1 MAETPF
7 KIKTGIKLDTSK
19 AEADLKKFT
28 ENNKNIKD
36 IDIQVKLDYN
46 DVLTGL
52 KSIKEEIDKIN
63 KTKVNISAD
72 TSELKDNYKKAIN
85 DVQKQ
90 FENTELINPEQAINS
105 KEIIA
110 KYKDVFS
117 TISKLNKQLSSGIN
131 DDVALDSFAKIDEL
145 GKQLDKLRK
154 RIKPKDLE
162 LFDFKQ
168 DNSEIVDINKQILNL
183 TNNVE
188 KLDKNLKSVNF
199 KTVDTSYVEDSLT
212 NFLKIISQLDKY
224 DNVDISITVN
234 DLKNK
239 MSDIDTVIKNLKELE
254 TIKNDFN
261 KLSPDIKSNLGEDY
275 FKEIETQITKI
286 ENSVKS
292 VDGTF
297 TAMSSVVKNTL
308 KETKNAI
315 KVEAK
320 NIENELKESLK
331 VDKAIGNFEEQ
342 FKKLEK
348 SFNSINFKNVDTS
361 DIVNKIKELSE
372 HIDNLKKTS
381 NDEIDIEVDIN
392 KALSEV
398 KELKDVIKNLKDFDK
413 LKGIFDEI
421 GDSVKNTLG
430 KDYVSKLESQLNE
443 LEDTVYKV
451 DGSFERLSSSMKD
464 SFSEAISDI
473 KLVQNEMKQAS
484 KITEDFGNV
493 ARSSINN
500 GFIDNFKSSFTAY
513 TLGDIAGDTVINTIR
528 GITDAYIEMDAAI
541 TNIKKVADENDI
553 NSVDK
558 LENIKNTAIDVAKE
572 VGKSSSE
579 VMNAIADTL
588 QAGIG
593 NMQTSIDVAKQTM
606 MLANVGD
613 IDQETASSAVNTM
626 INGFNIDAVTKFKKE
641 INGTQVEVT
650 ELTQTMDAL
659 NHASNN
665 YGTDTQK
672 LLDGLQNGATVL
684 GSYGVSIEDTIA
696 LMTAGIEVLGNGN
709 KVGNSLKS
717 IAINMAGIST
727 SAKDGTLTLNKT
739 AKSLEE
745 IAGIDIF
752 EDRQTGQVKDMVTIL
767 DELQAKW
774 HTFTE
779 EEQLGLANAIAGE
792 QLPS

>member
-443 LEDTVYKV
+443 LEGTVYKV

>member
-7 KIKTGIKLDTSK
+7 KIKTGIELDTSK

-36 IDIQVKLDYN
+36 INIQVNLDY
-46 DVLTGL
+46 DKVLTGL

-72 TSELKDNYKKAIN
+72 TSELKDNYKKALN

-275 FKEIETQITKI
+275 FKEIETQITKL

-372 HIDNLKKTS
+372 HIDDLKKTS
-381 NDEIDIEVDIN
+381 NDKIDIEVDIN

-430 KDYVSKLESQLNE
+430 KDYVSKLELQLNE
-443 LEDTVYKV
+443 LEGTVYKV

-464 SFSEAISDI
+464 SFSEAISDM

-709 KVGNSLKS
+709 KVGRVLPT
-717 IAINMAGIST
+717 IN
-727 SAKDGTLTLNKT
+727 SAKSVN
-739 AKSLEE
+739 
-745 IAGIDIF
+745 
-752 EDRQTGQVKDMVTIL
+752 
-767 DELQAKW
+767 
-774 HTFTE
+774 
-779 EEQLGLANAIAGE
+779 
-792 QLPS
+792 

>member
-7 KIKTGIKLDTSK
+7 KIKTGIELDTSK

-63 KTKVNISAD
+63 KTKVNISAN
-72 TSELKDNYKKAIN
+72 TSELKDNYKKALN

-254 TIKNDFN
+254 RIKNNFN

-275 FKEIETQITKI
+275 FKEIETQITKL

-361 DIVNKIKELSE
+361 NIVNKIKELSE
-372 HIDNLKKTS
+372 HIDYLKKTS

-398 KELKDVIKNLKDFDK
+398 KELKDVIKNLKDFDN
-413 LKGIFDEI
+413 LKGIFNDI

-430 KDYVSKLESQLNE
+430 NNYVNKLESQLNE
-443 LEDTVYKV
+443 LEGTVYKV

-473 KLVQNEMKQAS
+473 KLVQNEIKQAS

-541 TNIKKVADENDI
+541 TNIKKVADENEI

-659 NHASNN
+659 NHAS
-665 YGTDTQK
+665 
-672 LLDGLQNGATVL
+672 
-684 GSYGVSIEDTIA
+684 
-696 LMTAGIEVLGNGN
+696 
-709 KVGNSLKS
+709 
-717 IAINMAGIST
+717 
-727 SAKDGTLTLNKT
+727 
-739 AKSLEE
+739 
-745 IAGIDIF
+745 
-752 EDRQTGQVKDMVTIL
+752 
-767 DELQAKW
+767 
-774 HTFTE
+774 
-779 EEQLGLANAIAGE
+779 
-792 QLPS
+792 

>member
-7 KIKTGIKLDTSK
+7 KIKTGIELDTSK

-72 TSELKDNYKKAIN
+72 TSELKDNYKKALN

-145 GKQLDKLRK
+145 DKQLDKLRK

-275 FKEIETQITKI
+275 FKEIETQITKL

-372 HIDNLKKTS
+372 HIDYLKKTS

-413 LKGIFDEI
+413 LKGIFNDI
-421 GDSVKNTLG
+421 KDSIKNTLG
-430 KDYVSKLESQLNE
+430 EDYVSKLESQLNE
-443 LEDTVYKV
+443 LESAVYNL
-451 DGSFERLSSSMKD
+451 DGVFERLSSSMKD

-473 KLVQNEMKQAS
+473 KLVQNEIKQAS

-579 VMNAIADTL
+579 VMNAIADTI

-696 LMTAGIEVLGNGN
+696 LMTAGIEVLG
-709 KVGNSLKS
+709 
-717 IAINMAGIST
+717 
-727 SAKDGTLTLNKT
+727 
-739 AKSLEE
+739 
-745 IAGIDIF
+745 
-752 EDRQTGQVKDMVTIL
+752 
-767 DELQAKW
+767 
-774 HTFTE
+774 
-779 EEQLGLANAIAGE
+779 
-792 QLPS
+792 

>member
-7 KIKTGIKLDTSK
+7 KIKTGIELDTSK

-72 TSELKDNYKKAIN
+72 TSELKDNYKKALN

-254 TIKNDFN
+254 RIKNNFN

-275 FKEIETQITKI
+275 FKEIETQITKL

-372 HIDNLKKTS
+372 HIDYLKKTS

-413 LKGIFDEI
+413 LKGIFNDI
-421 GDSVKNTLG
+421 KDSIKNTLG
-430 KDYVSKLESQLNE
+430 EDYVSKLESQLNE
-443 LEDTVYKV
+443 LESAVYNL
-451 DGSFERLSSSMKD
+451 DGVFERLSGSMKD
-464 SFSEAISDI
+464 SFSEAIANI
-473 KLVQNEMKQAS
+473 KLVQNEIKQAS

-500 GFIDNFKSSFTAY
+500 GFINDFKSSFTAY

-541 TNIKKVADENDI
+541 TNIKKVADENEI

-572 VGKSSSE
+572 VGKSSSD
-579 VMNAIADTL
+579 VMNAIADTI

-659 NHASNN
+659 NHAS
-665 YGTDTQK
+665 
-672 LLDGLQNGATVL
+672 
-684 GSYGVSIEDTIA
+684 
-696 LMTAGIEVLGNGN
+696 
-709 KVGNSLKS
+709 
-717 IAINMAGIST
+717 
-727 SAKDGTLTLNKT
+727 
-739 AKSLEE
+739 
-745 IAGIDIF
+745 
-752 EDRQTGQVKDMVTIL
+752 
-767 DELQAKW
+767 
-774 HTFTE
+774 
-779 EEQLGLANAIAGE
+779 
-792 QLPS
+792 

>member
-7 KIKTGIKLDTSK
+7 KIKTGIELDTSK

-72 TSELKDNYKKAIN
+72 TSELKDNYKKALN

-254 TIKNDFN
+254 RIKNNFN

-275 FKEIETQITKI
+275 FKEIETQITKL

-372 HIDNLKKTS
+372 HIDYLKKTS

-413 LKGIFDEI
+413 LKGIFNDI
-421 GDSVKNTLG
+421 KDSIKNTLG
-430 KDYVSKLESQLNE
+430 EDYVSKLESQLNE
-443 LEDTVYKV
+443 LESAVYNL
-451 DGSFERLSSSMKD
+451 DGVFERLSGSMKD
-464 SFSEAISDI
+464 SFSEAIANI
-473 KLVQNEMKQAS
+473 KLVQNEIKQAS

-659 NHASNN
+659 NHAS
-665 YGTDTQK
+665 
-672 LLDGLQNGATVL
+672 
-684 GSYGVSIEDTIA
+684 
-696 LMTAGIEVLGNGN
+696 
-709 KVGNSLKS
+709 
-717 IAINMAGIST
+717 
-727 SAKDGTLTLNKT
+727 
-739 AKSLEE
+739 
-745 IAGIDIF
+745 
-752 EDRQTGQVKDMVTIL
+752 
-767 DELQAKW
+767 
-774 HTFTE
+774 
-779 EEQLGLANAIAGE
+779 
-792 QLPS
+792 

>member
-7 KIKTGIKLDTSK
+7 KIKTGIELDTSK

-52 KSIKEEIDKIN
+52 KSIKEEINKIN

-72 TSELKDNYKKAIN
+72 TSELKDNYKKALN

-131 DDVALDSFAKIDEL
+131 DDVALDTFAKIDEL
-145 GKQLDKLRK
+145 DKQLDKLRK

-183 TNNVE
+183 TNTVE

-254 TIKNDFN
+254 RIKNNFN

-275 FKEIETQITKI
+275 FKEIETQITKL

-372 HIDNLKKTS
+372 HIDYLKKTS

-413 LKGIFDEI
+413 LKGIFNDI
-421 GDSVKNTLG
+421 KDSIKNTLG
-430 KDYVSKLESQLNE
+430 EDYVSKLESQLNE
-443 LEDTVYKV
+443 LESAVYNL
-451 DGSFERLSSSMKD
+451 DGVFERLSGSMKD
-464 SFSEAISDI
+464 SFSEAIANI

-541 TNIKKVADENDI
+541 TNIKKVADENEI

-572 VGKSSSE
+572 VGKSSSD
-579 VMNAIADTL
+579 VMNAIADTI

-659 NHASNN
+659 NHAS
-665 YGTDTQK
+665 
-672 LLDGLQNGATVL
+672 
-684 GSYGVSIEDTIA
+684 
-696 LMTAGIEVLGNGN
+696 
-709 KVGNSLKS
+709 
-717 IAINMAGIST
+717 
-727 SAKDGTLTLNKT
+727 
-739 AKSLEE
+739 
-745 IAGIDIF
+745 
-752 EDRQTGQVKDMVTIL
+752 
-767 DELQAKW
+767 
-774 HTFTE
+774 
-779 EEQLGLANAIAGE
+779 
-792 QLPS
+792 

>member
-7 KIKTGIKLDTSK
+7 KIKTGIELDTSK

-72 TSELKDNYKKAIN
+72 TSELKDNYKKALN

-254 TIKNDFN
+254 RIKNNFN

-275 FKEIETQITKI
+275 FKEIETQITKL
-286 ENSVKS
+286 ENSAKS

-297 TAMSSVVKNTL
+297 TAMSSSIKDAL
-308 KETKNAI
+308 KEAKNSI
-315 KVEAK
+315 KIEVK

-331 VDKAIGNFEEQ
+331 VDKTINNFEEQ

-381 NDEIDIEVDIN
+381 NDKIDVEVDIN

-443 LEDTVYKV
+443 LEGTVYKV

-553 NSVDK
+553 NSVEK

-572 VGKSSSE
+572 VGKSSSD

-696 LMTAGIEVLGNGN
+696 LMTAGIEVLG
-709 KVGNSLKS
+709 
-717 IAINMAGIST
+717 
-727 SAKDGTLTLNKT
+727 
-739 AKSLEE
+739 
-745 IAGIDIF
+745 
-752 EDRQTGQVKDMVTIL
+752 
-767 DELQAKW
+767 
-774 HTFTE
+774 
-779 EEQLGLANAIAGE
+779 
-792 QLPS
+792 

>member
-7 KIKTGIKLDTSK
+7 KIKTGIELDTSK

-72 TSELKDNYKKAIN
+72 TSELKDNYKKALN

-254 TIKNDFN
+254 RIKNNFN

-275 FKEIETQITKI
+275 FKEIETQITKL

-297 TAMSSVVKNTL
+297 TVMSSVVKNTL

-372 HIDNLKKTS
+372 HIDYLKKTS

-413 LKGIFDEI
+413 LKGIFNDI
-421 GDSVKNTLG
+421 KDSIKNTLG
-430 KDYVSKLESQLNE
+430 EDYVSKLESQLNE
-443 LEDTVYKV
+443 LESAVYNL
-451 DGSFERLSSSMKD
+451 DGVFERLSGSMKD
-464 SFSEAISDI
+464 SFSEAIANI

-541 TNIKKVADENDI
+541 TNIKKVADENEI

-572 VGKSSSE
+572 VGKSSSD

-659 NHASNN
+659 NHAS
-665 YGTDTQK
+665 
-672 LLDGLQNGATVL
+672 
-684 GSYGVSIEDTIA
+684 
-696 LMTAGIEVLGNGN
+696 
-709 KVGNSLKS
+709 
-717 IAINMAGIST
+717 
-727 SAKDGTLTLNKT
+727 
-739 AKSLEE
+739 
-745 IAGIDIF
+745 
-752 EDRQTGQVKDMVTIL
+752 
-767 DELQAKW
+767 
-774 HTFTE
+774 
-779 EEQLGLANAIAGE
+779 
-792 QLPS
+792 

>member
-7 KIKTGIKLDTSK
+7 KIKTGIELDTSK

-72 TSELKDNYKKAIN
+72 TSELKDNYKKALN

-131 DDVALDSFAKIDEL
+131 DNVALDSFAKIDEL

-254 TIKNDFN
+254 RIKNNFN

-275 FKEIETQITKI
+275 FKEIETQITKL
-286 ENSVKS
+286 ENSAKS

-297 TAMSSVVKNTL
+297 TAMSSSIKDAL
-308 KETKNAI
+308 KEAKNSI
-315 KVEAK
+315 KIEVK

-331 VDKAIGNFEEQ
+331 VDKTINNFEEQ

-372 HIDNLKKTS
+372 HIDDLKKTS
-381 NDEIDIEVDIN
+381 NDKIDIEVDIN

-443 LEDTVYKV
+443 LEGTVYKV

-659 NHASNN
+659 NHAS
-665 YGTDTQK
+665 
-672 LLDGLQNGATVL
+672 
-684 GSYGVSIEDTIA
+684 
-696 LMTAGIEVLGNGN
+696 
-709 KVGNSLKS
+709 
-717 IAINMAGIST
+717 
-727 SAKDGTLTLNKT
+727 
-739 AKSLEE
+739 
-745 IAGIDIF
+745 
-752 EDRQTGQVKDMVTIL
+752 
-767 DELQAKW
+767 
-774 HTFTE
+774 
-779 EEQLGLANAIAGE
+779 
-792 QLPS
+792 

>member
-7 KIKTGIKLDTSK
+7 KIKTGIELDTSK

-72 TSELKDNYKKAIN
+72 TSELKDNYKKALN

-254 TIKNDFN
+254 RIKNNFN

-275 FKEIETQITKI
+275 FKEIETQITKL
-286 ENSVKS
+286 ENSAKS

-297 TAMSSVVKNTL
+297 TAMSSSIKDAL
-308 KETKNAI
+308 KEAKNSI
-315 KVEAK
+315 KIEVK

-331 VDKAIGNFEEQ
+331 VDKTINNFEEQ

-381 NDEIDIEVDIN
+381 NDKIDVEVDIN

-443 LEDTVYKV
+443 LEGTVYKV

-473 KLVQNEMKQAS
+473 KLVQNEIKQAS

-553 NSVDK
+553 NSVEK

-572 VGKSSSE
+572 VGKSSSD

-659 NHASNN
+659 NHAS
-665 YGTDTQK
+665 
-672 LLDGLQNGATVL
+672 
-684 GSYGVSIEDTIA
+684 
-696 LMTAGIEVLGNGN
+696 
-709 KVGNSLKS
+709 
-717 IAINMAGIST
+717 
-727 SAKDGTLTLNKT
+727 
-739 AKSLEE
+739 
-745 IAGIDIF
+745 
-752 EDRQTGQVKDMVTIL
+752 
-767 DELQAKW
+767 
-774 HTFTE
+774 
-779 EEQLGLANAIAGE
+779 
-792 QLPS
+792 

>member
-7 KIKTGIKLDTSK
+7 KIKTGIELDTSK

-72 TSELKDNYKKAIN
+72 TSELKDNYKKALN

-145 GKQLDKLRK
+145 DKQLDKLRK

-254 TIKNDFN
+254 RIKNNFN

-275 FKEIETQITKI
+275 FKEIETQITKL

-372 HIDNLKKTS
+372 HIDYLKKTS
-381 NDEIDIEVDIN
+381 NDEIDIEVDIK

-413 LKGIFDEI
+413 LKGIFNDI

-430 KDYVSKLESQLNE
+430 NNYVSKLESQLNE
-443 LEDTVYKV
+443 LEGTVYKV

-541 TNIKKVADENDI
+541 TNIKKVADENEI
-553 NSVDK
+553 NSVEK

-572 VGKSSSE
+572 VGKSSSD
-579 VMNAIADTL
+579 VMNAIADTI

-593 NMQTSIDVAKQTM
+593 DMQTSIDVAKQTM

-739 AKSLEE
+739 AKSLQE

-752 EDRQTGQVKDMVTIL
+752 ADRQTGQVKDMVTIL

>member
-275 FKEIETQITKI
+275 FKEIETQITKL

-413 LKGIFDEI
+413 LKGIFNDI
-421 GDSVKNTLG
+421 KDSIKNTLG
-430 KDYVSKLESQLNE
+430 EDYVSKLESQLNE
-443 LEDTVYKV
+443 LESAVYNL
-451 DGSFERLSSSMKD
+451 DGVFERLSGSMKD

-473 KLVQNEMKQAS
+473 KLVQNEIKQAS

>member
-7 KIKTGIKLDTSK
+7 KIKTGIELDTSK

-52 KSIKEEIDKIN
+52 KSIKEEINKIN

-72 TSELKDNYKKAIN
+72 TSELKDNYKKALN

-254 TIKNDFN
+254 RIKNNFN

-275 FKEIETQITKI
+275 FKEIETQITKL

-331 VDKAIGNFEEQ
+331 VDKAISNFEEQ

-372 HIDNLKKTS
+372 HIDYLKKTS

-413 LKGIFDEI
+413 LKGIFNDI
-421 GDSVKNTLG
+421 KDSIKNTLG
-430 KDYVSKLESQLNE
+430 EDYVSKLESQLNE
-443 LEDTVYKV
+443 LESAVYKV
-451 DGSFERLSSSMKD
+451 DGSFERLSSSLKD

-473 KLVQNEMKQAS
+473 KLVQNEIKQAS
-484 KITEDFGNV
+484 KITEDFSNV

-541 TNIKKVADENDI
+541 TNIKKVADENEI
-553 NSVDK
+553 NSVEK

-579 VMNAIADTL
+579 VMNAVADTI

-659 NHASNN
+659 NHAS
-665 YGTDTQK
+665 
-672 LLDGLQNGATVL
+672 
-684 GSYGVSIEDTIA
+684 
-696 LMTAGIEVLGNGN
+696 
-709 KVGNSLKS
+709 
-717 IAINMAGIST
+717 
-727 SAKDGTLTLNKT
+727 
-739 AKSLEE
+739 
-745 IAGIDIF
+745 
-752 EDRQTGQVKDMVTIL
+752 
-767 DELQAKW
+767 
-774 HTFTE
+774 
-779 EEQLGLANAIAGE
+779 
-792 QLPS
+792 

>member
-239 MSDIDTVIKNLKELE
+239 MSDIDTIIKNLKELE
-254 TIKNDFN
+254 RIKNNFN

-275 FKEIETQITKI
+275 FKEIETQITKL

-413 LKGIFDEI
+413 LKGIFNDI
-421 GDSVKNTLG
+421 KDSIKNTLG
-430 KDYVSKLESQLNE
+430 EDYVSKLESQLNE
-443 LEDTVYKV
+443 LESAVYNL
-451 DGSFERLSSSMKD
+451 DGVFERLSGSMKD

-473 KLVQNEMKQAS
+473 KLVQNEIKQAS

-696 LMTAGIEVLGNGN
+696 LMTAGIEVLG
-709 KVGNSLKS
+709 
-717 IAINMAGIST
+717 
-727 SAKDGTLTLNKT
+727 
-739 AKSLEE
+739 
-745 IAGIDIF
+745 
-752 EDRQTGQVKDMVTIL
+752 
-767 DELQAKW
+767 
-774 HTFTE
+774 
-779 EEQLGLANAIAGE
+779 
-792 QLPS
+792 

>member
-7 KIKTGIKLDTSK
+7 KIKTGIELDTSK

-36 IDIQVKLDYN
+36 INIQVNLDY
-46 DVLTGL
+46 DKVLTGL

-72 TSELKDNYKKAIN
+72 TSELKDNYKKALN

-254 TIKNDFN
+254 RIKNNFN

-275 FKEIETQITKI
+275 FKEIETQITKL
-286 ENSVKS
+286 ENSAKS

-297 TAMSSVVKNTL
+297 TAMSSSIKDAL
-308 KETKNAI
+308 KEAKNSI
-315 KVEAK
+315 KIEVK

-331 VDKAIGNFEEQ
+331 VDKTINNFEEQ

-381 NDEIDIEVDIN
+381 NDKIDVEVDIN

-443 LEDTVYKV
+443 LEGTVYKV

>member
-7 KIKTGIKLDTSK
+7 KIKTGIELDTSK

-72 TSELKDNYKKAIN
+72 TSELKDNYKKALN

-254 TIKNDFN
+254 RIKNNFN

-275 FKEIETQITKI
+275 FKEIETQITKL
-286 ENSVKS
+286 ENSAKS

-297 TAMSSVVKNTL
+297 TAMSSSIKDAL
-308 KETKNAI
+308 KEAKNSI
-315 KVEAK
+315 KIEVK

-331 VDKAIGNFEEQ
+331 VDKTINNFEEQ

-381 NDEIDIEVDIN
+381 NDKIDVEVDIN

-443 LEDTVYKV
+443 LEGTVYKV

-553 NSVDK
+553 NSVEK

-572 VGKSSSE
+572 VGKSSSD

-659 NHASNN
+659 NHAS
-665 YGTDTQK
+665 
-672 LLDGLQNGATVL
+672 
-684 GSYGVSIEDTIA
+684 
-696 LMTAGIEVLGNGN
+696 
-709 KVGNSLKS
+709 
-717 IAINMAGIST
+717 
-727 SAKDGTLTLNKT
+727 
-739 AKSLEE
+739 
-745 IAGIDIF
+745 
-752 EDRQTGQVKDMVTIL
+752 
-767 DELQAKW
+767 
-774 HTFTE
+774 
-779 EEQLGLANAIAGE
+779 
-792 QLPS
+792 